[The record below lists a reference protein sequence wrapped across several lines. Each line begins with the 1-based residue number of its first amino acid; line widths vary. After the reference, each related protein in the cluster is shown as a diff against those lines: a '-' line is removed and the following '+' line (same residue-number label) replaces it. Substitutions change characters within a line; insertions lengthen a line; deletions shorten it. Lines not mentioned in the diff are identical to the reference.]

1 LENVGAI
8 HFPPGGEKMAVHHG
22 RKISKAARTLAKKT
36 STKKQ
41 KTEAAKYMNKHKE
54 QYH

>member
-1 LENVGAI
+1 MGAI
-8 HFPPGGEKMAVHHG
+8 HFPPGGEKMAVHQG
-22 RKISKAARTLAKKT
+22 GKISRAARTLAKKA

-41 KTEAAKYMNKHKE
+41 KTKAAKYMNKHKE

>member
-1 LENVGAI
+1 MGAI

-22 RKISKAARTLAKKT
+22 GKISRAARTLAKKA

-41 KTEAAKYMNKHKE
+41 KTKAAKYMNKHKE

>member
-1 LENVGAI
+1 
-8 HFPPGGEKMAVHHG
+8 MAAHHG
-22 RKISKAARTLAKKT
+22 GKIGKAARTLAKKT

-41 KTEAAKYMNKHKE
+41 KTKAAKYMNRHKE

>member
-1 LENVGAI
+1 MWERFIFHL
-8 HFPPGGEKMAVHHG
+8 GGEKMAIYHG
-22 RKISKAARTLAKKT
+22 KKISGAARTLAKKA

-41 KTEAAKYMNKHKE
+41 KTQAAKYMNKHKE

>member
-1 LENVGAI
+1 MGAI
-8 HFPPGGEKMAVHHG
+8 HFSPGGEKMAVHHG
-22 RKISKAARTLAKKT
+22 GKISRAARTLAKKA

-41 KTEAAKYMNKHKE
+41 KTKAAKYMNKHKE